1 MEHHNSDAENQKF
14 DIDKLLDSALTDDTV
29 RRQQQKQEELLE
41 NKQGKRNRIAALAV
55 CGAVILSAIAGTGI
69 YISKQHRGVPENS
82 AESSSTALTAAV
94 ESDYVVYLK
103 NNAIWYQNLS
113 TKLPIQISEA
123 YFTSSQH
130 NVSEELSASDLH
142 YLYSDKL
149 MLQSDLQKWI
159 AVMPD
164 QSGIFYPQSFPS
176 KTEMDEQPDSLTL
189 MYRSL
194 LDPSEPPVMIA
205 EDVLWYTVLP
215 DNSGICYL
223 VRFARVEDS
232 DSGYAYNY
240 HVIFTWNAKTQT
252 RTRIGSN
259 ASETIRISEDCKRI
273 FWLNKTGET
282 VAVLAEL
289 KEEPLYD
296 MDDSQQMLCA
306 PAGMAYLQDFDT
318 LYWYDDLYNS
328 TFLYYAVYDTDGKL
342 HYVESFQQ
350 PTPVWLRQSLG
361 DKYPTMLLPADVEM
375 DDCDMLAVSKDAS
388 KMYFRRPNEI
398 ATVTTLESSVP
409 DDWSSVC
416 SSFSNFI
423 EDDMLKT
430 DAEMSRENETYFTE
444 RLLREKVRSSMADNA
459 YQAALGDSIYYYD
472 NELKQLL
479 PFGLPIQLTSKAE
492 DCDLLGLFFNY
503 EGDVPKI
510 KLSELTEALKEMGIT
525 GESEISDVLYYLHVC
540 IVESHKT
547 FYVTMDD
554 KVYQMDIPQLSAGYG
569 WDAALDIEHQCV
581 MVRSYSIIPD
591 QFLVP
596 VCELMK
602 RFYDLEYSELSF
614 SMQNVVFPDWGRGEM
629 VTSWNDT
636 LGNDWMSEYSTSIS
650 ISEQV
655 YDELSFKM
663 KLSYQGTV
671 IDIVEIVPDVNNWI
685 WSDRSIYYSA
695 ETDDPYSFELRTAK
709 DGVVSTVNS
718 YVQCYAA
725 SENGVFYVM
734 ERGKKAC
741 GQLIFHHDDGTD
753 VVLDSNVELLWSDRR
768 ILEREYDYSAYNS
781 DLQMVNSVQ
790 LIIEE
795 YGGFCPQIT
804 AILNGN
810 KRSNV

>member
-1 MEHHNSDAENQKF
+1 MLEQHNSDAENQKF
-14 DIDKLLDSALTDDTV
+14 DIDKLLDSALTEDTA
-29 RRQQQKQEELLE
+29 RRQQQKHEELSE
-41 NKQGKRNRIAALAV
+41 YQQGKRKRFGALAV

-69 YISKQHRGVPENS
+69 YLGKQHRDVSENS
-82 AESSSTALTAAV
+82 AGSSSTARTAAA

-103 NNAIWYQNLS
+103 NNAIWYQDLS

-130 NVSEELSASDLH
+130 NVSEELSTSDLY
-142 YLYSDKL
+142 YLYSDKS
-149 MLQSDLQKWI
+149 MLQSDLQKWV

-176 KTEMDEQPDSLTL
+176 KTEDDENPDSVTL

-194 LDPSEPPVMIA
+194 LSPAAPPVTVA

-223 VRFARVEDS
+223 VRYADS
-232 DSGYAYNY
+232 DSGYADNY

-273 FWLNKTGET
+273 FWLKTGET

-318 LYWYDDLYNS
+318 FYWYDDLYNS

-388 KMYFRRPNEI
+388 NMYFRGSSDLVAVI
-398 ATVTTLESSVP
+398 TTESAVP
-409 DDWSSVC
+409 DDPTPVDFL
-416 SSFSNFI
+416 FSNFI

-430 DAEMSRENETYFTE
+430 DAEMSRENEAYFTE
-444 RLLREKVRSSMADNA
+444 RLLREKVRNTIANI
-459 YQAALGDSIYYYD
+459 GDRTVSGNSIYCYD

-479 PFGLPIQLTSKAE
+479 PYAVPIQLTSEAE
-492 DCDLLGLFFNY
+492 GYNLLGLFYTY

-510 KLSELTEALKEMGIT
+510 KLSELTEALKGMEIT
-525 GESEISDVLYYLHVC
+525 GEDEMWQVLYYLYFC
-540 IVESHKT
+540 FVESQKT

-554 KVYQMDIPQLSAGYG
+554 KVYQMDTSQLSVGYS
-569 WDAALDIEHQCV
+569 WDAVLDIEHQCV
-581 MVRSYSIIPD
+581 MVGACKIIPD
-591 QFLVP
+591 MYLAP
-596 VCELMK
+596 VRELMK
-602 RFYDLEYSELSF
+602 RFYDWDYSELSF
-614 SMQNVVFPDWGRGEM
+614 SMQNVVFPDWGCGEM
-629 VTSWNDT
+629 VSSWNDI
-636 LGNDWMSEYSTSIS
+636 LDNDWMREYSTGIS
-650 ISEQV
+650 ITEQTNG
-655 YDELSFKM
+655 
-663 KLSYQGTV
+663 KLEYKTEIFYQGNV
-671 IDIVEIVPDVNNWI
+671 IDTVDSVPDVNNCI
-685 WSDRSIYYSA
+685 WSDRSIYYIT
-695 ETDDPYSFELRTAK
+695 ETDDPYSFELRATK
-709 DGVVSTVNS
+709 DGVVSTVNPN
-718 YVQCYAA
+718 VQCYAA
-725 SENGVFYVM
+725 SANGVFYVM
-734 ERGKKAC
+734 ECGKKAC
-741 GQLIFHHDDGTD
+741 GQLIFRHDDGTEA
-753 VVLDSNVELLWSDRR
+753 VLDSNVELLWTGRR
-768 ILEREYDYSAYNS
+768 IFEGEYDYSAYIS
-781 DLQMVNSVQ
+781 DLQMVHSVQ
-790 LIIEE
+790 LITEE
-795 YGGFCPQIT
+795 YGGYCPQIT
-804 AILNGN
+804 AILNGK
-810 KRSNV
+810 KRSDV